1 MTLASTPIVT
11 LTTDFGLRDPYV
23 ATVKGTIYSINARLQ
38 VVDLSHEIPPQ
49 DILEGALFLAA
60 ALPYFPEGSIHVA
73 VVDPGVGTERHP
85 IALRAGGQILVC
97 PDNGLATLF
106 LQEHPLQEARIITNP
121 QCMREFVSATFHG
134 RDIFAPAAARLASGM
149 PLAEVGEELDTIVSL
164 HVAHARKEGGNIVG
178 EIVHVDRFGNCIT
191 NIHHSMLRDVVPSR
205 IQAGGEAVPS
215 GLHATYAE
223 VQTGEPVVLFSSSG
237 HLEIAINGGSACTR
251 LGLGKGDTVSIE
263 FPLPS

>member
-1 MTLASTPIVT
+1 MTPASTPLIT

-23 ATVKGTIYSINARLQ
+23 ATLKGTIYAINADLQ

-60 ALPYFPEGSIHVA
+60 ALPHFAEGSIHVA

-85 IALRAGGQILVC
+85 IALRAGGQVLVC

-106 LQEHPLQEARIITNP
+106 LQEYPLQEARIITNP
-121 QCMREFVSATFHG
+121 RCMREFVSATFHG
-134 RDIFAPAAARLASGM
+134 RDIFAPTAAQLACGM
-149 PLAEVGEELDTIVSL
+149 PLAEVGGELDTIVSL
-164 HVAHARKEGGNIVG
+164 HVPRARKEGGNIAG

-191 NIHHSMLRDVVPSR
+191 NIHHSMLHDVVPSR
-205 IQAGGEAVPS
+205 IQAGAAIVPG

-223 VQTGEPVVLFSSSG
+223 VQPGEPVVLFSSSG
-237 HLEIAINGGSACTR
+237 HLEIAVNVGSAWER
-251 LGLGKGDTVSIE
+251 LGLRKGDAVSIE
-263 FPLPS
+263 FPLPA